1 MTMVSRRAVAVSL
14 ATLACAAIAVPPVL
28 AQDSIKIGVVLP
40 MTGGL
45 ASIGRQVV
53 AGIKQ
58 FQQENGDTVAGK
70 KVVVIV
76 RDDAG
81 QPEAAKRLTQ
91 ELIVNDRIDILGAG
105 LTPSALAAAPLLN
118 SAKIASVIMVSG
130 TRIVTDRS
138 PYFVRVSFTL
148 GSQSAVMAR
157 HAFATGARRAAIVHS
172 DWAPGAEAAA
182 AFVETFTKA
191 GGEIVDTIK
200 APLAN
205 PDFAPYL
212 QRTRDAKPDTLFVFV
227 PTGQAGTFAKQ
238 FTERGL
244 DKAGIKLIGTGD
256 ITDDDDLPGMGD
268 AILGTVT
275 AGVYSPTHDSE
286 MNKKFVPAF
295 MKANPFRPN
304 HIVLG
309 GYDGMR
315 LIYAAL
321 AKTSGETNG
330 EKLVSAMKG
339 HAWESPRGPISIDPE
354 TREIVQNIYIREV
367 KRVSGELQNIEL
379 NTFPAVRNEA
389 SAAKP

>member
-14 ATLACAAIAVPPVL
+14 AALACAAIAVPPAL

-275 AGVYSPTHDSE
+275 AGVYSPMHDSE

>member
-1 MTMVSRRAVAVSL
+1 
-14 ATLACAAIAVPPVL
+14 
-28 AQDSIKIGVVLP
+28 
-40 MTGGL
+40 
-45 ASIGRQVV
+45 
-53 AGIKQ
+53 
-58 FQQENGDTVAGK
+58 
-70 KVVVIV
+70 
-76 RDDAG
+76 
-81 QPEAAKRLTQ
+81 
-91 ELIVNDRIDILGAG
+91 
-105 LTPSALAAAPLLN
+105 
-118 SAKIASVIMVSG
+118 
-130 TRIVTDRS
+130 
-138 PYFVRVSFTL
+138 
-148 GSQSAVMAR
+148 
-157 HAFATGARRAAIVHS
+157 
-172 DWAPGAEAAA
+172 
-182 AFVETFTKA
+182 
-191 GGEIVDTIK
+191 
-200 APLAN
+200 
-205 PDFAPYL
+205 
-212 QRTRDAKPDTLFVFV
+212 
-227 PTGQAGTFAKQ
+227 
-238 FTERGL
+238 
-244 DKAGIKLIGTGD
+244 KLIGTGD

-275 AGVYSPTHDSE
+275 AGVYSPMHDSE